1 MAHTNI
7 LSNAP
12 GSIIYWNGTSSATTT
27 STTNAW
33 TNNTFSTTA
42 TGTQVPSFPAGTPTQ
57 AALAQ
62 LAQQNA
68 ALQQQVLQQ
77 QVLQQQAGGGVQWA
91 DLPAYGQPPNF
102 NEYVNASDLLKDFIK
117 FLGEI
122 GVNQKQFLDLPIELF
137 INWLVIMAA
146 KADGEAPPDDV
157 RVKDHPRLP
166 APYYGTKCRACG
178 RFVGEAKAKEGLP
191 FCGPDHVLIF
201 MDRRGITD
209 GK

>member
-1 MAHTNI
+1 MASLGGLT
-7 LSNAP
+7 SNTS
-12 GSIIYWNGTSSATTT
+12 GGIMWGNTSGISSATTT
-27 STTNAW
+27 SGSNLFTSQSSTAATSLGTSQQSHGNVTNSQ
-33 TNNTFSTTA
+33 F
-42 TGTQVPSFPAGTPTQ
+42 V
-57 AALAQ
+57 Q

-77 QVLQQQAGGGVQWA
+77 QVTFE
-91 DLPAYGQPPNF
+91 QPSKF
-102 NEYVNASDLLKDFIK
+102 NKFVNASDLLKDFIK

-122 GVNQKQFLDLPIELF
+122 GVNQKQFLDLPIEIF

-146 KADGEAPPDDV
+146 KADGEAPPEDV

-178 RFVGEAKAKEGLP
+178 RFVGEAKAREGLP

-201 MDRRGITD
+201 MHRKGITD
-209 GK
+209 GR